1 MRQYMRTR
9 QNQVADK
16 LLAAKG
22 YIPGLIHL
30 GMEECA
36 RIHKNSK
43 HNKPS
48 QGSEYSCGT
57 VVGFLRKMDASVRA
71 YQAKP
76 CHGHI
81 IADILYCGH
90 IIAERC
96 TGATITNVQPRQ
108 SSKIF

>member
-1 MRQYMRTR
+1 MCTR
-9 QNQVADK
+9 QKQVADK
-16 LLAAKG
+16 LLASKG
-22 YIPGLIHL
+22 YIPELLQL
-30 GMEECA
+30 GTEECA
-36 RIHKNSK
+36 RIHKNSR

-48 QGSEYSCGT
+48 EGFEYSCGT

-76 CHGHI
+76 CYGHI

-96 TGATITNVQPRQ
+96 TGATITDVQPWQ
-108 SSKIF
+108 SSKNI